1 MRTSVLVLL
10 LICFGSTLDAQ
21 TNLDSLYSVWQD
33 KNQAEP
39 DRLHAFHEYIRN
51 KYLNSDP
58 DSAFYLAGLQYE
70 FAHSADLQMQKGE
83 ALLLQARALNL
94 KGEYTQASEYFDRSM
109 ELFTEIGAKDQLA
122 KSFIDKASLYIDLG
136 KYDSAYAY
144 FDMSIATYQELNDS
158 SGVATVL
165 LRKAYTAEI
174 SARYTE
180 AMEYAFEA
188 LRISEKLKD
197 SVGIADAYVKL
208 SAILYQQKNY
218 EGSIEYGM
226 KALEFLKQ
234 TNDRESVADA
244 YLEIGYSYLILGDLD
259 TALTYMNRT
268 LDIRTAIGSSP
279 LSIGSAINGRGN
291 VYKHM
296 GDYDNALADYMR
308 CLEISKAQGSELGI
322 MAPTANIGHVYI
334 LMEEYEK
341 SLPYLFTAVEMME
354 ASDNR
359 LNIVEN
365 YMHISKA
372 YEELGQFEKSLK
384 WYRKYN
390 TTKDSI
396 FTTQKDHTLSELRT
410 QYETE
415 KKEEQ
420 IASLEKKAEL
430 EMQAHQRDRLIK
442 ILLVVLAV
450 LLVAFAFGLWNRLA
464 FMRNSRGIIQKER
477 DRSETLLLNILPK
490 EVAEELK
497 EKGEAEAQLI
507 DHATVLF
514 SDFKGFTAISE
525 KLSPKELVRDLND
538 CFSAFDAIM
547 DKYGIEKIKTIGDSY
562 MAAGGLPLPD
572 ALHAENVV
580 RAAFEMRDFIRA
592 GKAKKIEAKQPYFEI
607 RIGIHTGP
615 VVAGIVGVKKFQY
628 DIWGDTV
635 NTASRMESSG
645 EVGKVN
651 ISQSTY
657 EILKNDS
664 RFEFESRGKI
674 KVKGKGEIDMY
685 FVSKV

>member
-1 MRTSVLVLL
+1 MRKAVRVFLL
-10 LICFGSTLDAQ
+10 LFFGSALYGQ
-21 TNLDSLYSVWQD
+21 TNPDSLYSVWQD
-33 KNQAEP
+33 DTRAEA
-39 DRLHAFHEYIRN
+39 DRLNALNDYILC
-51 KYLNSDP
+51 KYLYSNP
-58 DSAFYLAGLQYE
+58 DTSIYLAGLQYE
-70 FAHSADLQMQKGE
+70 MAQSAGLQLQKAE
-83 ALLLQARALNL
+83 ALLLQARALSQ
-94 KGEYTQASEYFDRSM
+94 KGAHPQAIDFFNRSM
-109 ELFTEIGAKDQLA
+109 AVFKEVGAKDRLA
-122 KSFIDKASLYIDLG
+122 RSFIHRANLHIDIG
-136 KYDSAYAY
+136 QYDSAHAY
-144 FDMSIATYQELNDS
+144 FNKSLATYQALNDS
-158 SGVATVL
+158 SGLATVL
-165 LRKAYTAEI
+165 LRKAYTAEN
-174 SARYTE
+174 AAEYTN

-188 LRISEKLKD
+188 LRISEKLND
-197 SVGIADAYVKL
+197 PVGIADAYVRL
-208 SAILYQQKNY
+208 SAILYQQKDF
-218 EGSIEYGM
+218 EGSITYGK
-226 KALEFLKQ
+226 KALEFLELAG
-234 TNDRESVADA
+234 DEESKADA
-244 YLEIGYSYLILGDLD
+244 YFEIAYSYLILGELD
-259 TALTYMNRT
+259 TALVYINRT

-279 LSIGSAINGRGN
+279 TGISSALNGRGN
-291 VYKHM
+291 VYKYM
-296 GDYDNALADYMR
+296 EDYDNALEDYMR
-308 CLEISKAQGSELGI
+308 SLEISKEQGSELGL

-341 SLPYLFTAVEMME
+341 SLPYLFKAIQMME

-396 FTTQKDHTLSELRT
+396 FTTEKDRTLSELRT
-410 QYETE
+410 RYETQ

-420 IASLEKKAEL
+420 IAGLEKKAEL
-430 EMQAHQRDRLIK
+430 EKQAHQRDRLIK
-442 ILLVVLAV
+442 ILLVALAV
-450 LLVAFAFGLWNRLA
+450 LLVVFAFGLWNRLS
-464 FMRNSRGIIQKER
+464 FVRKSRGIIQKER
-477 DRSETLLLNILPK
+477 DRSESLLLNILPK
-490 EVAEELK
+490 EVADELK

-572 ALHAENVV
+572 ELHAENVV
-580 RAAFEMRDFIRA
+580 LAAFEMRDFIRA
-592 GKAKKIEAKQPYFEI
+592 GKAKKIKANLPYFEI

-657 EILKNDS
+657 EMLKNDP
-664 RFEFESRGKI
+664 RFEFKSRGKI

-685 FVSKV
+685 FVSRN